1 MMSMLVA
8 CGSEA
13 TGNEDVRRDV
23 CVELVAAR
31 HRYFEQVRESSSL
44 MIAAA
49 GLVQDMTAI
58 QDKALGTDLE
68 TPARIA
74 VAGGLRDVDDK
85 SLAFVRECVR
95 LGLLDADAVNTP

>member
-8 CGSEA
+8 CGSES

-31 HRYFEQVRESSSL
+31 HRYFEQVKESSSL
-44 MIAAA
+44 MVAAA

-58 QDKALGTDLE
+58 LDNALGTDLE

-74 VAGGLRDVDDK
+74 VAGGLQDVDDK
-85 SLAFVRECVR
+85 SLAFARECVR